1 MYLTTGMIQAKLIE
15 VYKISDKKQDFITVV
30 IDMYN
35 SGNYLDEKPLL
46 PEISWDNLS
55 DDNFLELLS
64 SLPVNLSR
72 LLKRGIFTPPPDADT
87 LPSGTDVFVHKYYNY
102 ISSSIHTHGF
112 FEIGYVLKGSC
123 KLIFK
128 KEEHILTGGEFYFV
142 ASGTEHDLIIE
153 DEKAIIIN
161 ISTRKATFSN
171 SFFNLLTQEDLLSYF
186 FGTILFNKVSSNYM
200 IFKTN
205 NSNEL
210 RSIIKNLII
219 ENRKNDF
226 YSNNCSVSWINILF
240 ATIVRNYSH
249 TVTFGKKNV
258 SGTSFYEI
266 LKYIQ
271 MNYQSV
277 SLKSLADDF
286 HYSQQYLSSL
296 IKKNTG
302 YNLTT
307 LINKIKLSR
316 AVDYLK
322 NTKLTLSEI
331 AEQVG
336 YNSEDYFSKVFK
348 RFYNESPQQYRK
360 KHFM

>member
-1 MYLTTGMIQAKLIE
+1 
-15 VYKISDKKQDFITVV
+15 
-30 IDMYN
+30 
-35 SGNYLDEKPLL
+35 
-46 PEISWDNLS
+46 
-55 DDNFLELLS
+55 
-64 SLPVNLSR
+64 
-72 LLKRGIFTPPPDADT
+72 
-87 LPSGTDVFVHKYYNY
+87 
-102 ISSSIHTHGF
+102 
-112 FEIGYVLKGSC
+112 
-123 KLIFK
+123 
-128 KEEHILTGGEFYFV
+128 
-142 ASGTEHDLIIE
+142 
-153 DEKAIIIN
+153 
-161 ISTRKATFSN
+161 
-171 SFFNLLTQEDLLSYF
+171 
-186 FGTILFNKVSSNYM
+186 
-200 IFKTN
+200 
-205 NSNEL
+205 
-210 RSIIKNLII
+210 
-219 ENRKNDF
+219 
-226 YSNNCSVSWINILF
+226 
-240 ATIVRNYSH
+240 
-249 TVTFGKKNV
+249 
-258 SGTSFYEI
+258 
-266 LKYIQ
+266 